1 MRPASAPLRH
11 PLRKAPGGSSIA
23 PIYRGCMRRSVGSR
37 GLPSPALDSPARR
50 ARRDEPYLA
59 QLQQSASSVVEA
71 RVADL
76 ARQTRD
82 FVDATYC
89 GTSDEAICEA
99 PRRKPRPVT
108 CVPGLRRKLEASRE
122 LSSIVKHPTRL
133 LAQQLQSALETHI
146 SGRPNQTSDFQMA
159 LLDQTDDH
167 HAFFHKLVEALA
179 SHLEMQPASV
189 GAGAFLR
196 QFWTV
201 YVDGLYEH
209 VVHAKRLG
217 LVFYEN
223 AADATLHPARRPI
236 ETDAMMI
243 PEASPKLRASKATA
257 GLLCER
263 PPSAI
268 PQSLSPSQDGPEL
281 TALKR
286 LLTAKA
292 STLRVEL
299 VSMQRLRESIFSSV
313 LNAQAMQRTDKDKR
327 ARLHL
332 SQQMDQH
339 ASLVQRYAEA
349 SPRVV
354 AAATLIQ
361 RILRRKLAI
370 KHCHLLRLLDLMK
383 VKSQTLF
390 EKSCSQMR
398 GTLALASAPSL
409 DVHAL
414 DAHFTSIVWEV
425 QRLVRD
431 LSLDWWKQSLSEER
445 ARLAWELAD
454 VSDDLKHVTS
464 LVSILLQ
471 NCTNCMAHC
480 TTPPTTCVALRVA
493 STIVDRV
500 DQAPLD
506 QITHMNLAI
515 EDCINALRP
524 TKPATARTIAIQT
537 EEGHD
542 RHPSYLEALSKLA
555 ALYEALPD
563 SDSDDDEPIVAYGS
577 AVFLSLVPPANDVAT
592 PSADVLSVAPNVCRV
607 KLSDTKRPKRRR
619 YLASNTLA
627 NIPKAFAPIFKLLGV
642 TRGYKARPLSLPK
655 LKLLLHDLYS
665 SRMHIEEYTRPLP
678 EFIYQFFLRKYGLR
692 KVAEAHVVDLMASLK
707 KFWRHDPEVH
717 LFARFCSLKNTLP
730 LSIDAF
736 DYFICLLGHLQAG
749 DSQQAEPVVP
759 YSRVQGLHRHAVASV
774 SLFEPQRMLE
784 LVNFQPD
791 MLLMRLEGHINDQ
804 PDVINGKRL
813 GVSAAHIY
821 IDRHALLALYVSEFE
836 AIERHVELYLKEV
849 FENADIDHNGELTLD
864 EFNSIVQKIEPT
876 PMWEAQR
883 MFFEAVALTG
893 NALAD
898 AVTADAFILVAK
910 KQGLGARSFPDTR
923 RHALTAPIALDH
935 GLLASYHARNAE

>member
-1 MRPASAPLRH
+1 M
-11 PLRKAPGGSSIA
+11 
-23 PIYRGCMRRSVGSR
+23 
-37 GLPSPALDSPARR
+37 
-50 ARRDEPYLA
+50 
-59 QLQQSASSVVEA
+59 
-71 RVADL
+71 
-76 ARQTRD
+76 
-82 FVDATYC
+82 
-89 GTSDEAICEA
+89 
-99 PRRKPRPVT
+99 
-108 CVPGLRRKLEASRE
+108 
-122 LSSIVKHPTRL
+122 
-133 LAQQLQSALETHI
+133 
-146 SGRPNQTSDFQMA
+146 SGRPNQTSDFQRA
-159 LLDQTDDH
+159 LLDQTEDH
-167 HAFFHKLVEALA
+167 HAFFHKLVESLA
-179 SHLEMQPASV
+179 SHLELQPASV
-189 GAGAFLR
+189 GVGTFLR

-217 LVFYEN
+217 LIFYKSPP
-223 AADATLHPARRPI
+223 DPTLHPTRHPI
-236 ETDAMMI
+236 EADAI
-243 PEASPKLRASKATA
+243 IVPKTSPELCVSKAPV
-257 GLLCER
+257 GILSER
-263 PPSAI
+263 PHSAI
-268 PQSLSPSQDGPEL
+268 PQSLALYRDGPEM

-292 STLRVEL
+292 TTLRVEL

-313 LNAQAMQRTDKDKR
+313 VNAQAMKRVEKDKR
-327 ARLHL
+327 SRLHL

-339 ASLVQRYAEA
+339 ASLMQRYRRGIRAAQTILCRYAAA

-361 RILRRKLAI
+361 RILRRKIAI

-383 VKSQTLF
+383 VKSQPLF
-390 EKSCSQMR
+390 EEKLQMR
-398 GTLALASAPSL
+398 GALALASAPSPDIHTL
-409 DVHAL
+409 E
-414 DAHFTSIVWEV
+414 AHFTSIVWEV

-471 NCTNCMAHC
+471 NCVNCMAQY
-480 TTPPTTCVALRVA
+480 TPTNDSTSLLRYV
-493 STIVDRV
+493 SP
-500 DQAPLD
+500 APLMIDSTKHIVD
-506 QITHMNLAI
+506 QITHTNLAI
-515 EDCINALRP
+515 EDYINALRHKT
-524 TKPATARTIAIQT
+524 TKAARTIALQT
-537 EEGHD
+537 DEGSGYG
-542 RHPSYLEALSKLA
+542 RHPSYLEALAKIA
-555 ALYEALPD
+555 ALYEAPPD
-563 SDSDDDEPIVAYGS
+563 SDSDDDESIVAYGS
-577 AVFLSLVPPANDVAT
+577 AVFLSLVPPEINSVT
-592 PSADVLSVAPNVCRV
+592 PSADVTSVAPAAARRV

-627 NIPKAFAPIFKLLGV
+627 NIPAAFVPIFKLLGV
-642 TRGYKARPLSLPK
+642 TRGYKARPLSLPN
-655 LKLLLHDLYS
+655 LKLLLHDLYT
-665 SRMHIEEYTRPLP
+665 SRMLVEEYTRPLP

-717 LFARFCSLKNTLP
+717 LFARFCALKNTLP

-749 DSQQAEPVVP
+749 DGQQAEPVVP
-759 YSRVQGLHRHAVASV
+759 YSRILSLHRHAVASIA
-774 SLFEPQRMLE
+774 LFEPQRMLE

-791 MLLMRLEGHINDQ
+791 MLLMRLEGHINGL

-821 IDRHALLALYVSEFE
+821 LDRHALLALYVSEFE
-836 AIERHVELYLKEV
+836 AIERQVEQHLKEV
-849 FENADIDHNGELTLD
+849 FQNADIDHNGELTLD

-898 AVTADAFILVAK
+898 AVTSEAFVRVAK

-935 GLLASYHARNAE
+935 GLLASYHARHAE